1 MGNHYNSIGCEA
13 LVQFFFSILLIICFF
28 QAKKMKCVIVLF
40 VCIAVASAIPSK
52 FTETKKNAKRFM
64 DVIQQATPKCLENL
78 QWCTT
83 TNPQTGEISRNPEDC
98 CSKCCHPD
106 THTCVGAI
114 VCAVTLQQGR
124 THHEDDKGWDS
135 VRYEPVA

>member
-52 FTETKKNAKRFM
+52 FTQTKKNAKRFM
-64 DVIQQATPKCLENL
+64 DVIRQAVWPQCREDK
-78 QWCTT
+78 QRCTT
-83 TNPQTGEISRNPEDC
+83 AEECCYTAKRCRTNWE
-98 CSKCCHPD
+98 
-106 THTCVGAI
+106 
-114 VCAVTLQQGR
+114 
-124 THHEDDKGWDS
+124 
-135 VRYEPVA
+135 YEQELEWYG